1 MSAPAIR
8 HPESRVYETADDAAV
23 SKLSAIRHG
32 YFNDPFLGLF
42 VRRFQRRSPLI
53 NRGYFSRFL
62 AVDTILRRFLA
73 VCDATGDGAR
83 SQIISLG
90 AGFDSSFF
98 RLANQ
103 GIRAGRFFEVDFP
116 DVTVR
121 KAAIIAK
128 HAPLL
133 KLVAGQ
139 ALSAEEKASLD
150 GASAAH
156 SAAEAGL
163 GGFGLGMGLGSRT
176 AARHA
181 AAGAS
186 TSAPAAGSGSP
197 LPAVP
202 EGVTLTMPTSPTS
215 ASSASASA
223 SSSSGAAPTPAPG
236 VFGSSGAG
244 ASIAGPGY
252 RLVTADLR
260 DIAAM
265 QAALRGA
272 GLDPTAPTL
281 LLSECVLVYLEPE
294 DSCAIIAWA
303 AQALERAVFVTYE
316 QIRPHDAFGQIMA
329 RNLAERGYSL
339 RGLSAFPDIPS
350 QRARY
355 LELGF
360 HSATVADMN
369 DVYYRLLPPAEVA
382 AAERRELFDEVEEW
396 HLMSAHYCIAVAV
409 KERDRA
415 AGAPKPSAGSAAG
428 SSSTAAIPAA
438 GGAAVAAAVARVA
451 PLRTPIDAVE
461 SVDGV
466 VVAAAGSGPGA
477 AATSGSA
484 ADGSATP
491 QELAAAVVHAH
502 ESASASARA
511 SGRGRAGSGSAAA
524 GSGAAGAVAA
534 ASSGSATPAGG
545 ALSPDALPPNLRA
558 MTDAIARATGTAVDG
573 VELSDAGSVSLASGP
588 SSSAAGGES
597 SPRFAL
603 GGAGG
608 SAASPAPSVGSA
620 SGTGSGSIA
629 ALHTR
634 GGEVVFASHGGGS
647 TGMDFEAMAE
657 ADAEIRAARHMRES
671 AGMNAEMQ
679 RGRSGSIE
687 HLGGSG
693 ASGRSPVKA
702 AGAAGAGAG
711 AAAVPAIAPYTAAEV
726 AARGARHGGGTS
738 VSLNDMLFPVAAWA
752 HPGGGATSG
761 RGGPAAIR
769 FVA

>member
-1 MSAPAIR
+1 MLR
-8 HPESRVYETADDAAV
+8 LLWCWWPESAV
-23 SKLSAIRHG
+23 FYR
-32 YFNDPFLGLF
+32 FLGL
-42 VRRFQRRSPLI
+42 LLL
-53 NRGYFSRFL
+53 NDAGYFSRFL

-73 VCDATGDGAR
+73 LCEATGDGSR

-139 ALSAEEKASLD
+139 ELSAEEKASLE
-150 GASAAH
+150 GASVAQ

-163 GGFGLGMGLGSRT
+163 GGFGLGLGLGLGSRA

-181 AAGAS
+181 AASTGSAS
-186 TSAPAAGSGSP
+186 GTAGAPASGSP

-202 EGVTLTMPTSPTS
+202 EGVTLSMPMSPT
-215 ASSASASA
+215 AAAA
-223 SSSSGAAPTPAPG
+223 AAPVAAAPTPAPG

-244 ASIAGPGY
+244 ASISGPGY

-260 DIAAM
+260 DIASM

-369 DVYYRLLPPAEVA
+369 DVYYRVLPPAEVA

-409 KERDRA
+409 KER
-415 AGAPKPSAGSAAG
+415 SAAA
-428 SSSTAAIPAA
+428 SSAASASEAAPAGGTIPSA

-451 PLRTPIDAVE
+451 PLKAAGAGGVIDAVE

-466 VVAAAGSGPGA
+466 VVAAAGSA
-477 AATSGSA
+477 ST
-484 ADGSATP
+484 ADGSSTP

-502 ESASASARA
+502 ESASASARS
-511 SGRGRAGSGSAAA
+511 SGRGRAGSATASGAAA
-524 GSGAAGAVAA
+524 GAASASASAAPGAP
-534 ASSGSATPAGG
+534 SSGSVTPGG
-545 ALSPDALPPNLRA
+545 PLSPDALPPSLRA
-558 MTDAIARATGTAVDG
+558 VTDAISRATGTSVDG
-573 VELSDAGSVSLASGP
+573 VELSEGGSLPSGP
-588 SSSAAGGES
+588 ASSAAGGET

-603 GGAGG
+603 GGAGSSAAG
-608 SAASPAPSVGSA
+608 GAASPAPSVGSA
-620 SGTGSGSIA
+620 TASGSASGIA
-629 ALHTR
+629 SLHTR
-634 GGEVVFASHGGGS
+634 GGEVVFASHSGGS
-647 TGMDFEAMAE
+647 AGMDFEAMAE

-679 RGRSGSIE
+679 RGRSNSVE
-687 HLGGSG
+687 LFSSGGGGG
-693 ASGRSPVKA
+693 AGRSPVKA

-726 AARGARHGGGTS
+726 AARGSRGAP
-738 VSLNDMLFPVAAWA
+738 VSLNDMLFPVASWA
-752 HPGGGATSG
+752 APGGGATGG